1 MTKWVELES
10 GDNKF
15 VDWST
20 EQLWDHF
27 NTEVV
32 GHHYVNNQRDWHTW
46 LEMIHRSDVIRLESR
61 LELK

>member
-10 GDNKF
+10 VDNKF

-27 NTEVV
+27 NTEVA
-32 GHHYVNNQRDWHTW
+32 GGYYVNNQKDWHTW
-46 LEMIHRSDVIRLESR
+46 LEMIHRSDVIRLEWK
-61 LELK
+61 LQ